1 MYFVVF
7 WDEWCATITA
17 SWLILKSQVFKWPP
31 KNKNATNESKK
42 GTKPQEKWI
51 TVRYSKLLGPFDTF
65 EEAREMENNT
75 LDISTND
82 EKTLAEVTKKKNTEV
97 SQKRAIQKP
106 YRFPSS
112 SSNSSSEEEE
122 ESQTKTK
129 AIKKKSSQHSMNQ
142 TTNKNLIDETAEN
155 SCNNKPPTNYKS
167 LNAGEFCHMSIKE
180 SWNENGDV
188 YFIKNIRNN

>member
-7 WDEWCATITA
+7 WDEWCATIPA

-97 SQKRAIQKP
+97 PQKRAIQKP
-106 YRFPSS
+106 YRFLSS

-155 SCNNKPPTNYKS
+155 SCMCYINFFLKLFKYI
-167 LNAGEFCHMSIKE
+167 L
-180 SWNENGDV
+180 
-188 YFIKNIRNN
+188 

>member
-1 MYFVVF
+1 
-7 WDEWCATITA
+7 
-17 SWLILKSQVFKWPP
+17 
-31 KNKNATNESKK
+31 
-42 GTKPQEKWI
+42 
-51 TVRYSKLLGPFDTF
+51 
-65 EEAREMENNT
+65 MENNT

-106 YRFPSS
+106 YRFLSS

-129 AIKKKSSQHSMNQ
+129 AIEKKSSQHSMNQ

-155 SCNNKPPTNYKS
+155 SCMCYIIFFFKLFKYI
-167 LNAGEFCHMSIKE
+167 L
-180 SWNENGDV
+180 
-188 YFIKNIRNN
+188 